1 MKSSEECSSE
11 EDYLFT
17 VTSDEKLQ
25 HAEITIDGK
34 SVKFVIDTGAS
45 VNIIDRNTW
54 RNIGTELQNSKA
66 RLLPYGSDAPLELL
80 GQFQATLQLNDN
92 IVQSKVYV
100 INKEDSGCLL
110 GKDSALKLQ
119 IVQLEEKIEVVNHV
133 SKEIE
138 DILHVNEEIFEGVGK
153 LRNFQLRLH
162 IKEDVKPVA
171 QPTRRVPISSI
182 K

>member
-1 MKSSEECSSE
+1 M
-11 EDYLFT
+11 FT

-80 GQFQATLQLNDN
+80 GQFQATLQ
-92 IVQSKVYV
+92 SKVYV

-138 DILHVNEEIFEGVGK
+138 DILHVNEEIFV
-153 LRNFQLRLH
+153 F
-162 IKEDVKPVA
+162 
-171 QPTRRVPISSI
+171 S
-182 K
+182 